1 MKENKESLLSFEES
15 FTKLETIVEK
25 MNAQKVSLDEALKL
39 YEEADRLIAS
49 CQKRLTEAEQKI
61 EILSK
66 NQNGELVVNEQGV
79 LMKAPFQP
87 ATSGSLKQN
96 A

>member
-1 MKENKESLLSFEES
+1 MENKESLLSFEES
-15 FTKLETIVEK
+15 FTKLESIVEK

-39 YEEADRLIAS
+39 YEEADRLIGS

-66 NQNGELVVNEQGV
+66 NQNGELMVNEQGV
-79 LMKAPFQP
+79 LVKAPFQP
-87 ATSGSLKQN
+87 IASASLK
-96 A
+96 

>member
-1 MKENKESLLSFEES
+1 MENKDQTLSFEDS
-15 FTKLETIVEK
+15 FAKLETIVEK

-66 NQNGELVVNEQGV
+66 NQNGELMVNEQGV

-87 ATSGSLKQN
+87 AIAASLKQN

>member
-1 MKENKESLLSFEES
+1 MENKETLLTFEES

-66 NQNGELVVNEQGV
+66 SQNGELMVNEQGV

-87 ATSGSLKQN
+87 TPSASLK
-96 A
+96 